1 MTSRIQ
7 MRQLTV
13 INRCNPGKTS
23 AEAATGG
30 VL

>member
-7 MRQLTV
+7 MRLTI
-13 INRCNPGKTS
+13 INRCNPGKIN

>member
-7 MRQLTV
+7 MRQFTI
-13 INRCNPGKTS
+13 INRCNPGKTN